1 MTKDVTLHPDMA
13 ELMAAK
19 QALTRTQESGVL
31 RDDWNSYGARLGR
44 PYPLGMEVYDTVAPR
59 PQSDGGGE
67 IKLRIYRPKDAV
79 DGGPCTMFLHG
90 GGFVKG
96 SLDSGDSNAWGIADE
111 TSAVVV
117 SVDYRLA
124 PEHVYPA
131 AANDVLHVLD
141 YLSAEAGELRIDP
154 SRIALWGDSAGAN
167 IAAVACLMGRRS
179 LRHAPV
185 AQVLVYGAFS
195 NDFSAQ
201 SYVDYA
207 DLTPGHTTEAC
218 KRAWGFYLGGKDL
231 EPGSFAAPAL
241 VDDVAGLPPAFIH
254 YAEYD
259 PLAGD
264 SIVYAEKLTA
274 AGVPTTLRCAKG
286 MLHGFLRARF
296 SGSTAANEFALPCMF
311 LRGIFYAGRSN

>member
-1 MTKDVTLHPDMA
+1 MTKEVTLHPDMA

-19 QALTRTQESGVL
+19 QALTRTQEAGVL

-44 PYPLGMEVYDTVAPR
+44 PYPADMEVYDTVAPR
-59 PQSDGGGE
+59 PESDGGGE
-67 IKLRIYRPKDAV
+67 IKLRIYRPGDAV
-79 DGGPCTMFLHG
+79 AGGPCVMFLHG

-111 TSAVVV
+111 TGAVVV

-141 YLSAEAGELRIDP
+141 FLASEADRFGIDP
-154 SRIALWGDSAGAN
+154 ARVALWGDSAGAN
-167 IAAVACLMGRRS
+167 IAAVACLMARGAARNV
-179 LRHAPV
+179 PI
-185 AQVLVYGAFS
+185 AQVLVYGVFS

-201 SYVDYA
+201 SYVDYG

-218 KRAWGFYLGGKDL
+218 MRSWKAYLGGKEI
-231 EPGSFAAPAL
+231 EPGSFAAPL
-241 VDDVAGLPPAFIH
+241 RVDDVAGVPPAFIH

-259 PLAGD
+259 PLADD
-264 SIVYAEKLTA
+264 SIAYAEKLSA
-274 AGVPTTLRCAKG
+274 SGVPATLRCAQG

-296 SGSTAANEFALPCMF
+296 SGSTARNEFSLPCMF
-311 LRGIFYAGRSN
+311 LRGMFAAARH